1 MRLGRI
7 AVAAGE
13 TLLGLLGEG
22 GEDVG
27 PSI

>member
-1 MRLGRI
+1 VRLGRI
-7 AVAAGE
+7 ALADKE
-13 TLLGLLGEG
+13 TLLGLLGED